1 MVGNPHLRVCDTWEV
16 RNLDEKKEKIGIQKH
31 IRITDNGITEQIN
44 RVMELPEYK
53 SFNQVMNDALFYGLP
68 ILCEKLFGEVTLSEE
83 TAPPSQRQNFGGL
96 DEKSFNVI
104 VKLLKET
111 VLNATINKSIL
122 SSLFHD
128 LGRIN
133 KALNINSE
141 LYEQGLMSDTP
152 DYLHDYEISGLKK
165 MRR

>member
-31 IRITDNGITEQIN
+31 IRITDSGITEQIN

-111 VLNATINKSIL
+111 VLNATISYCAFATAAIRKADIL
-122 SSLFHD
+122 
-128 LGRIN
+128 R
-133 KALNINSE
+133 
-141 LYEQGLMSDTP
+141 
-152 DYLHDYEISGLKK
+152 
-165 MRR
+165 

>member
-1 MVGNPHLRVCDTWEV
+1 
-16 RNLDEKKEKIGIQKH
+16 
-31 IRITDNGITEQIN
+31 
-44 RVMELPEYK
+44 MELPEYK

-111 VLNATINKSIL
+111 VLNVTINKSIL
-122 SSLFHD
+122 SSVFHN
-128 LGRIN
+128 LKGVN
-133 KALNINSE
+133 KALNVDTE
-141 LYEQGLMSDTP
+141 QYEQGLMSDTP
-152 DYLHDYEISGLKK
+152 DYLYEYETQGIKK